1 MPVMNGLEL
10 QQKISGTPHA
20 LPIVFITG
28 HGTVKVRAAAMS
40 AGCVTVLDK
49 PVEETALL
57 DAIERALAL
66 SSDPAPTRP

>member
-1 MPVMNGLEL
+1 MNGLEL
-10 QQKISGTPHA
+10 QLGRHMRPNC
-20 LPIVFITG
+20 FITG

-57 DAIERALAL
+57 DRDRAGARAP
-66 SSDPAPTRP
+66 SNPAPTRP